1 MLDPAAR
8 ITGLLEQAAAAREAG
23 DSAAARAAYLEAFAT
38 AKQTGRADL
47 MAEAALGLAHGHR
60 FGTHPGRTPA
70 FLHEAYVRAQGPA
83 RIRLAVALARSWAYG
98 NEPVQAEPFAR
109 EAVDAAEPLGDPQLL
124 VEALDAQLLV
134 SWGPDQFEE
143 RARITERM
151 ERAAAPVTDVEAR
164 MSVYLWRATT
174 ALEALDA
181 VALARQL
188 RALDGLAEESGSAR
202 VRFFAAARRGMHYL
216 LIGDLTGARECLAAA
231 DRAGTE
237 AGEVDTEAIVHT
249 LGAWIARQIG
259 DRPLLAAEAPA
270 FEAFGLA
277 EGVPSIAAEAAVLW
291 LAAGN
296 DERARELLEQL
307 AGADFSAI
315 PRDVDW
321 LYTLTMLTE
330 VAAGTGA
337 LHLVEQALALLEPYA
352 GRGIVN
358 GGAVAFAGVVDDFL
372 RIGCAAVGREED
384 ARTWAGT
391 AAAAYQRL
399 GATWWLTRVGAT
411 GPRTSRRLDRPS
423 VVHLHPA
430 GAGVWT
436 VGVEGSTSSVRDMKG
451 LHYLRL
457 LLRRPGVDVPA
468 LDLSG
473 EVVGHAG
480 VAESGL
486 GELVDRQ
493 ALTAYRRR
501 LADLDAELDE
511 AREWSDE
518 GRRVRAQAERDA
530 LVDHLAG
537 VAGLGG
543 RQRLVGG
550 TAERARVAVRKAI
563 AAAID
568 RVESDDPGLARLLR
582 DSVRTGAAC
591 RYDPDPGR
599 PVRWILDRD

>member
-1 MLDPAAR
+1 MSDPAAR
-8 ITGLLEQAAAAREAG
+8 ITEFLEQAATARERG
-23 DSAAARAAYLEAFAT
+23 DSAAARAAHLEAFAA
-38 AKQTGRADL
+38 AKESDRADL

-60 FGTHPGRTPA
+60 FGTHPGRVPA
-70 FLHEAYVRAQGPA
+70 FLHEAYVRAQGPT

-109 EAVDAAEPLGDPQLL
+109 EAVDAAETLGDPQLL

-134 SWGPDQFEE
+134 SWGPDQFDE

-151 ERAAAPVTDVEAR
+151 ERAAAHLTDVEAR

-202 VRFFAAARRGMHYL
+202 VRFFAAARRGMHSL
-216 LIGDLTGARECLAAA
+216 LTGDLDSARACLATAE
-231 DRAGTE
+231 RAGTE

-249 LGAWIARQIG
+249 LGAWIARQQD
-259 DRPLLAAEAPA
+259 DRPAIAAEAPA
-270 FEAFGLA
+270 FETFGLA
-277 EGVPSIAAEAAVLW
+277 EGVPSIAAEGALLW

-296 DERARELLEQL
+296 NARARELLEQL
-307 AGADFSAI
+307 AGAEFSTI

-330 VAAGTGA
+330 VAAGTGV
-337 LHLVEQALALLEPYA
+337 LHLVDKGLALLEPYA
-352 GRGIVN
+352 GRGVMN
-358 GGAVAFAGVVDDFL
+358 GGAVAFTGVVDDFL
-372 RIGCAAVGREED
+372 RIGCAALGRDQE
-384 ARTWAGT
+384 AREWAGT

-399 GATWWLTRVGAT
+399 SATWWLSRVGSSGARAPST
-411 GPRTSRRLDRPS
+411 LGAAS
-423 VVHLHPA
+423 VVHLHPG

-436 VGVEGSTSSVRDMKG
+436 VGADGSTSSVRDMKG

-473 EVVGHAG
+473 EVAGHAG
-480 VAESGL
+480 VAEAGL
-486 GELVDRQ
+486 GEVVDRQ

-550 TAERARVAVRKAI
+550 SAERARVAVRKAI
-563 AAAID
+563 AAAIE
-568 RVESDDPGLARLLR
+568 RLESDDPVLARLLR
-582 DSVRTGAAC
+582 DSVRTGSTC